1 MAIRITGMYS
11 GLDTESIIS
20 ELVSAQ
26 SVKKSK
32 YVKDQTKLSWK
43 MDAWKALNTK
53 IYNFYTN
60 TLDNMR
66 FQATYLKKS
75 AKVSNSGALSVV
87 VNNNAVNGSQN
98 VSVDRLAA
106 TGKLTGS
113 DLSKGWPDGV
123 TRNITG
129 SSKLSDLGIDGRAS
143 FDVTVGG
150 KKTTISV
157 NGNMKISDVVDKLK
171 SAGLNA
177 SFDDE
182 NHRFFISAKES
193 GKAADFTITA
203 NNIEGMAALDNLG
216 LLTKLSENKD
226 DPIYQEY
233 MKWAGYKTD
242 SAAYQAVKDAEAL
255 KRAKSYKK
263 ANDELEAKNKT
274 LQEEIDELKK
284 KNEEYLKQLPESA
297 DEDETYAETLQKYAQ
312 SLYDA
317 LHGTLQD
324 KKDENGEV
332 VEDEDGNPVQERQ
345 NGLKQQ
351 LDAAKADLAALKKK
365 LSDGVNDEGNSLTDD
380 EKAQLEADIETAQA
394 DVDAKQEQYDYA
406 AKRYAAVKSI
416 ADRQSQIE
424 ANEAT
429 IEANHTY
436 YDSEI
441 ETDEEGNETEKF
453 IGASDK
459 MNQEVAD
466 EFDKKVELADQM
478 INGEGYKA
486 GRYADRIVGVNAM
499 ITVDGATFESSDN
512 TFNINGMTI
521 TVYEKA
527 DNVTITTGNDVE
539 GIYDMIKNFFTEYNK
554 LINEMDALYNAD
566 SSKGYDPLTSEEKAE
581 MADSEI
587 EEWEKRIKDSLLRRD
602 GTLGDIT
609 DAMKTVMMQGA
620 KVNGKTMYLSDF
632 GINTLGY
639 FNAAD
644 NEKGAYHINGDADDA
659 SVKGEEDMLR
669 KMLAN
674 DPDMVMEFFTGLSK
688 NLYEKLSDKMTS
700 IKDTSSAFTVYN
712 DKLMEKEYKKYSE
725 KITKEEDK
733 LNALMDKWYE
743 KFSRMETAMAKLQS
757 KNNGLA
763 GMLGG
768 NQ

>member
-11 GLDTESIIS
+11 GLDTEAIIS

-66 FQATYLKKS
+66 FQAAYLKKA
-75 AKVSNSGALSVV
+75 AKVSNSNALSVV
-87 VNNNAVNGSQN
+87 VNNNGVNGSQN

-113 DLSKGWPDGV
+113 DLSKGWPDGE
-123 TRNITG
+123 TKNITG
-129 SSKLSDLGIDGRAS
+129 SSKLSDLGIDGNAS

-150 KKTTISV
+150 KKTTIKV

-182 NHRFFISAKES
+182 NHRFFISSKES

-203 NNIEGMAALDNLG
+203 NDMAGMQALDNLG

-233 MKWAGYKTD
+233 LKWASYKTD
-242 SAAYQAVKDAEAL
+242 DEAYQAVKDAEVA
-255 KRAKSYKK
+255 KRAASYKK
-263 ANDELEAKNKT
+263 ANDELAAKNKT
-274 LQEEIDELKK
+274 LQEEIGALKE
-284 KNEEYLKQLPESA
+284 KNEYTNAEGKTAEQLYEELYGPLEDVY
-297 DEDETYAETLQKYAQ
+297 DEEGQPVLD
-312 SLYDA
+312 D
-317 LHGTLQD
+317 
-324 KKDENGEV
+324 
-332 VEDEDGNPVQERQ
+332 DGNPVQARQ
-345 NGLKQQ
+345 SGLQKQ
-351 LDAAKADLAALKKK
+351 LDDAKAALAAAKTK
-365 LSDGVNDEGNSLTDD
+365 LSDRLADEENPITDEEREALEAEIVAAQEALD
-380 EKAQLEADIETAQA
+380 EKQAAFNDKKAQYNT
-394 DVDAKQEQYDYA
+394 
-406 AKRYAAVKSI
+406 VKSVEDKQ
-416 ADRQSQIE
+416 AQIE
-424 ANEAT
+424 ANEAS
-429 IEANHTY
+429 IEANHEY
-436 YDSEI
+436 YEYET
-441 ETDEEGNETEKF
+441 ETDEDGNVTETLTGGSEKL
-453 IGASDK
+453 K
-459 MNQEVAD
+459 EEVKN
-466 EFDKKVELADQM
+466 EFDAKVELADQM
-478 INGEGYKA
+478 INGAGYTA
-486 GRYADRIVGVNAM
+486 GRYADRIVGVDAM
-499 ITVDGATFESSDN
+499 ITVDGATFESSSN

-527 DNVTITTGNDVE
+527 TDVTITIGNDVD
-539 GIYDMIKNFFTEYNK
+539 GVYDMIKNFFTEYNK
-554 LINEMDALYNAD
+554 LINEMDALFNAD

-587 EEWEKRIKDSLLRRD
+587 EEWEKKIKDSLLRRD
-602 GTLGDIT
+602 ATLGDIT

-644 NEKGAYHINGDADDA
+644 NEKGAYHINGDPDDA
-659 SVKGEEDMLR
+659 SVKGEEDVLK

-674 DPDMVMEFFTGLSK
+674 DPDMVMEFFSGLSK

-712 DKLMEKEYKKYSE
+712 DKLMESEYKKYTE
-725 KITKEEDK
+725 KIAKEEDK

-757 KNNGLA
+757 KNNGLS

-768 NQ
+768 Q